1 MSPHATRRLAAH
13 PPLALAVGP
22 LTAYQARAAELAAQ
36 DATRRAIVNAAPPLF
51 SPDELLDLARAAE
64 YMAAESE
71 AADRQGRCAA
81 YLYDLARKAR
91 AAIAAP
97 VDHEG
102 RTLTLA
108 STCGHYA
115 LNVWYDGRCNSCHQR
130 NLSGVGA

>member
-1 MSPHATRRLAAH
+1 MLIAPHNHA
-13 PPLALAVGP
+13 G
-22 LTAYQARAAELAAQ
+22 ARAEWLAWCAEHDPRTLNDIHRERAAAIAAQ
-36 DATRRAIVNAAPPLF
+36 DATRRAIV
-51 SPDELLDLARAAE
+51 
-64 YMAAESE
+64 
-71 AADRQGRCAA
+71 G
-81 YLYDLARKAR
+81 
-91 AAIAAP
+91 AAP